1 MLLILKRTMDTII
14 EIKEYFTNDEYE
26 NNLKEM
32 QEILKSKN
40 IVLTYHH
47 MKNLVII
54 KFIAILSLIRSVYDV
69 KLFNE
74 LLTMIDKKDNYCINN
89 LFKKYSKNTITNNNH
104 HKLFEKCLKIM
115 IDKNDSGGIDLLFD
129 LCVSL
134 KAFGN
139 YYKSYNEYSNIIWI
153 FDIFEN
159 ILPYDN
165 SGQILFKIGEYCE
178 NHTKNN
184 KKIRLLS
191 ENCLIKSIKLFN
203 NNARNLLTMIK
214 SKNDLKII
222 TTKLT
227 KYVLSEHMKRYGN
240 INENLTFNNESQNT
254 IDNNLTSNTV
264 TPIFNNEIQ
273 ELLKN
278 NSNTILHNE
287 NIVMFNENILDNEYS
302 LNVGDNDYLWL

>member
-1 MLLILKRTMDTII
+1 MFFRNNQQDTPPTLNCHTPDLTITRSARVCNGVSI
-14 EIKEYFTNDEYE
+14 EIGVSIPSF
-26 NNLKEM
+26 LG
-32 QEILKSKN
+32 I
-40 IVLTYHH
+40 
-47 MKNLVII
+47 
-54 KFIAILSLIRSVYDV
+54 ILS
-69 KLFNE
+69 
-74 LLTMIDKKDNYCINN
+74 TCC
-89 LFKKYSKNTITNNNH
+89 TI
-104 HKLFEKCLKIM
+104 
-115 IDKNDSGGIDLLFD
+115 
-129 LCVSL
+129 
-134 KAFGN
+134 
-139 YYKSYNEYSNIIWI
+139 
-153 FDIFEN
+153 
-159 ILPYDN
+159 N
-165 SGQILFKIGEYCE
+165 SGIFNPELIAQ
-178 NHTKNN
+178 
-184 KKIRLLS
+184 
-191 ENCLIKSIKLFN
+191 LIKSIKLFN